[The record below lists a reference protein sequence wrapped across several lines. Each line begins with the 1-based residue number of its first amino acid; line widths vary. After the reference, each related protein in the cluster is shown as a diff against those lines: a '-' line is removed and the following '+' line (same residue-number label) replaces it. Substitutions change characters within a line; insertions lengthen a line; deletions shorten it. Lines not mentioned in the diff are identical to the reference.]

1 MSSGGAMPRTDS
13 WVKRLI
19 VAFNSANESPT
30 RRATP
35 IASLA
40 WSTASGRCF
49 SISSCD
55 WRASARAS
63 CGDSGRPARAATAP
77 FAEERASSQRP
88 ENQQT
93 LERNPSASERSS
105 ASSGPSML
113 STVSSRPR
121 ALSLSAS
128 VISSR
133 ASPSSATA
141 SRPSST
147 GSSSA
152 RSSCSLAAWKAPRP
166 NAASLAAS
174 NNS

>member
-1 MSSGGAMPRTDS
+1 MKLMMARYPSSYSPASAAASTIELMSSGGAMPRTDS

-19 VAFNSANESPT
+19 VAFN
-30 RRATP
+30 
-35 IASLA
+35 
-40 WSTASGRCF
+40 
-49 SISSCD
+49 
-55 WRASARAS
+55 
-63 CGDSGRPARAATAP
+63 

-128 VISSR
+128 
-133 ASPSSATA
+133 
-141 SRPSST
+141 
-147 GSSSA
+147 
-152 RSSCSLAAWKAPRP
+152 
-166 NAASLAAS
+166 LAAS